1 MGQKLTLKES
11 YNYNGNKNGM
21 NYGCGNASLEVN
33 KNPCSRAR
41 GNYYFLTF
49 RFGEHETEA
58 IHDRHS
64 IEVEVLA
71 EGSVALG
78 KIEEIG
84 RKRAEK
90 FLKDLVKRL

>member
-1 MGQKLTLKES
+1 MGAGMQALKLTKILVPERE
-11 YNYNGNKNGM
+11 
-21 NYGCGNASLEVN
+21 AD
-33 KNPCSRAR
+33 
-41 GNYYFLTF
+41 YYFLTF